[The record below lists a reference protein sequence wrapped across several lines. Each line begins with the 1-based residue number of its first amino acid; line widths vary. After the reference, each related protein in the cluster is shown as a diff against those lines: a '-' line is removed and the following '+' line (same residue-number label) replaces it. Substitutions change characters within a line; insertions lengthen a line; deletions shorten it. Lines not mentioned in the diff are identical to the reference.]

1 VSSSAKHVSNSV
13 HIILE
18 SSISICPFHTEKE
31 KCYSG
36 VLDQLWNFTLR
47 NPLKDLSSDHD
58 VAGIVAKMELAL

>member
-1 VSSSAKHVSNSV
+1 VTSLAKNVNNYV

-18 SSISICPFHTEKE
+18 SSISICQFHTEKE

-47 NPLKDLSSDHD
+47 NPLKDLSAEHD